1 VPSELTFQTE
11 WQLALEML
19 DGLIK
24 RAEVPFSWVVADE
37 HYGMIPRFLDG
48 VEARGKWYFAEVPA
62 STQLWVGKP
71 KVQSPGQGVRGRPRK
86 HPRLDDGAAKAQ
98 EAGQI
103 AAQLPARAW
112 QHYTIKEGSKGPIE
126 AQFALVRL
134 TRAWRGGP
142 GAPAWA
148 VFRRSTAPTHEV
160 KIYLSNAPD
169 SCSHEALVRLSGL
182 RWPVE
187 TAIEEAKGEL
197 GMDHYE
203 TRTWRGWHHHMTQT
217 FLAHHFLVRMRLNIK
232 KKRLP

>member
-1 VPSELTFQTE
+1 V
-11 WQLALEML
+11 
-19 DGLIK
+19 
-24 RAEVPFSWVVADE
+24 RA
-37 HYGMIPRFLDG
+37 G
-48 VEARGKWYFAEVPA
+48 A
-62 STQLWVGKP
+62 SRPLNSGEC
-71 KVQSPGQGVRGRPRK
+71 GQP
-86 HPRLDDGAAKAQ
+86 
-98 EAGQI
+98 
-103 AAQLPARAW
+103 
-112 QHYTIKEGSKGPIE
+112 YTIKEGSKGPIE
-126 AQFALVRL
+126 AQFALVRV

-160 KIYLSNAPD
+160 KIFLSNAPD
-169 SCSHEALVRLSGL
+169 PCSHEALVRVSGR

-217 FLAHHFLVRMRLNIK
+217 FLAHHFLVRMRLNVK